1 MDGIRKAVRPD
12 IPQVAA
18 IYDRILTEEE
28 QGRAAVGWIRGV
40 YPTERTAQ
48 DALEAG
54 TLFVL
59 ERDGAIAAAAK
70 LDQNQVPEYAN
81 APWRYPDVSP
91 EQVMVL
97 HTLVVDPAFAGKGC
111 GTRFVAFYER
121 YALEHGCPHLRMD
134 TNAKTPPPGG
144 CTAGWAT
151 GRRVLSPVCSTAFRM
166 CNWSAWKRSCK
177 EASPEGTRPP
187 GMRFYPFISWLL
199 SRACLMSHSFWD
211 RST

>member
-1 MDGIRKAVRPD
+1 MDGIRKAVRSD

-40 YPTERTAQ
+40 YPTEQTAL

-59 ERDGAIAAAAK
+59 ERDGVVAAAAK
-70 LDQNQVPEYAN
+70 IDRNQVPEYAN

-91 EQVMVL
+91 ERVMVL

-121 YALEHGCPHLRMD
+121 YALEHGCPYLRMD
-134 TNAKTPPPGG
+134 TNAKNAAARRLYGRLG
-144 CTAGWAT
+144 YWEAGIVPCVFN
-151 GRRVLSPVCSTAFRM
+151 GIPDVQLVCLE
-166 CNWSAWKRSCK
+166 KK
-177 EASPEGTRPP
+177 
-187 GMRFYPFISWLL
+187 L
-199 SRACLMSHSFWD
+199 
-211 RST
+211 